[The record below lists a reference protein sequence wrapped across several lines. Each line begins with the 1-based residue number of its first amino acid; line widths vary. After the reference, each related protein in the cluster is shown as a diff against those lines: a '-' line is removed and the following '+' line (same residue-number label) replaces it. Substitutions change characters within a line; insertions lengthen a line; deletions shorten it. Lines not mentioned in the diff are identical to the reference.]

1 MILLEVQ
8 REQVDVSQE
17 ELRRQET
24 LYEIGSARL
33 SNALSARS
41 QLQRDKVSLISRENT
56 AAIARSNLSFVL
68 GLVLATVYR
77 WTHQSF
83 SYARSFLHTM
93 VLATIVITIM
103 IVTG

>member
-1 MILLEVQ
+1 MDIIF
-8 REQVDVSQE
+8 S
-17 ELRRQET
+17 
-24 LYEIGSARL
+24 L
-33 SNALSARS
+33 S
-41 QLQRDKVSLISRENT
+41 I
-56 AAIARSNLSFVL
+56 SFVL

-103 IVTG
+103 IMANMFEVFINRHRAIDLFSFTFCCINNI